1 MKYLIIFLFS
11 IGLGYL
17 TIETLK
23 GILLEL
29 EPNLGDEQL
38 MEIVEEV
45 DEDGSGTI
53 DFDGNRIDILF
64 DIQFLIIFI
73 IPWNFN
79 WIIHNFI
86 ITLHSFRIHGND
98 DGIDMEE
105 PDILYD
111 IYECTV
117 LPDVRS

>member
-1 MKYLIIFLFS
+1 MKRELKEAFRFYDKEGKSIYVCWNWSIYFSNSYYVKTASRIYYL

-17 TIETLK
+17 TIDTLK

-53 DFDGNRIDILF
+53 DFDGNIL
-64 DIQFLIIFI
+64 
-73 IPWNFN
+73 
-79 WIIHNFI
+79 HN
-86 ITLHSFRIHGND
+86 S
-98 DGIDMEE
+98 
-105 PDILYD
+105 
-111 IYECTV
+111 
-117 LPDVRS
+117 

>member
-1 MKYLIIFLFS
+1 MSVLLVILWWMSIFVFIS

-53 DFDGNRIDILF
+53 DFDGMKKILT
-64 DIQFLIIFI
+64 Q
-73 IPWNFN
+73 
-79 WIIHNFI
+79 
-86 ITLHSFRIHGND
+86 
-98 DGIDMEE
+98 
-105 PDILYD
+105 
-111 IYECTV
+111 
-117 LPDVRS
+117 

>member
-1 MKYLIIFLFS
+1 MIKKVNISKYADRNGVFDTPIMVKGSEKYLIMFLFS

-64 DIQFLIIFI
+64 DIQFLII
-73 IPWNFN
+73 
-79 WIIHNFI
+79 
-86 ITLHSFRIHGND
+86 
-98 DGIDMEE
+98 
-105 PDILYD
+105 
-111 IYECTV
+111 
-117 LPDVRS
+117 LP